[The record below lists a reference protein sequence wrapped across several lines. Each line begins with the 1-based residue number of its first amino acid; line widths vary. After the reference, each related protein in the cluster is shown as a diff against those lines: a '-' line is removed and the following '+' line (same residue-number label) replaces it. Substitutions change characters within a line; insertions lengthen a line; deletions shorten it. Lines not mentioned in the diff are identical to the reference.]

1 MPAMTEHKP
10 APVTLICGPVCSG
23 KTTLAEAYGRE
34 TGAVNLPAD
43 DLMLALFGGDAGA
56 DHDRFA
62 ARARR
67 YLLDLAIKLSK
78 AGTEVTLD
86 WGFWTQAM
94 REEAAAP
101 LREAGIPV
109 RLWRIDLAPETWNR
123 LIEGRNRNVE
133 NGSARA
139 YIVDEG
145 LARKCLALYDP
156 PEDGECERII
166 LQKA

>member
-1 MPAMTEHKP
+1 MPAMTDRKP

-56 DHDRFA
+56 DHDRYA

-67 YLLDLAIKLSK
+67 YLLDLAVKLSR

-86 WGFWTQAM
+86 WGFWTKEM
-94 REEAAAP
+94 REEALTP
-101 LREAGIPV
+101 LRAAGVPV
-109 RLWRIDLAPETWNR
+109 R
-123 LIEGRNRNVE
+123 
-133 NGSARA
+133 
-139 YIVDEG
+139 
-145 LARKCLALYDP
+145 
-156 PEDGECERII
+156 GE
-166 LQKA
+166 